1 MSNKG
6 KSEEIAEEGS
16 HILDEKPGM
25 HGKQAYIWF
34 FGLLIAALV
43 ALFGLI
49 IPFLNLI
56 SNGAGDSFRN
66 YLLSRTIVADFSL
79 IFVLWGLGWLIG
91 TIFNLIKLRRNL
103 PKTDD

>member
-1 MSNKG
+1 MSNKDQE
-6 KSEEIAEEGS
+6 KEGS

-25 HGKQAYIWF
+25 HGRQAYIWF
-34 FGLLIAALV
+34 FGLLIAALI

-49 IPFLNLI
+49 IPFLNLV
-56 SNGAGDSFRN
+56 SSGTGDNLQN

-91 TIFNLIKLRRNL
+91 TIFNLIKLRRSM
-103 PKTDD
+103 PKIEE

>member
-1 MSNKG
+1 MSDDKLSNDG
-6 KSEEIAEEGS
+6 EGS
-16 HILDEKPGM
+16 HILDDKPGM

-34 FGLLIAALV
+34 FMLLIGALV

-49 IPFLNLI
+49 IPFLNLVADGTGN
-56 SNGAGDSFRN
+56 SLQD

-91 TIFNLIKLRRNL
+91 TIYNIARLRLNQ
-103 PKTDD
+103 PKA

>member
-1 MSNKG
+1 MSYKDDIPQKG
-6 KSEEIAEEGS
+6 ATEKGS

-49 IPFLNLI
+49 IPFLNLVA
-56 SNGAGDSFRN
+56 NGTGNSLRD

-91 TIFNLIKLRRNL
+91 TTYNIVQLRRN
-103 PKTDD
+103 PPET

>member
-1 MSNKG
+1 MSSKDDIPQEG
-6 KSEEIAEEGS
+6 GAEEGS

-34 FGLLIAALV
+34 FMLLIAALV

-49 IPFLNLI
+49 IPFLNLVA
-56 SNGAGDSFRN
+56 NGTGDSLRE

-91 TIFNLIKLRRNL
+91 TTYNIVRLRRN
-103 PKTDD
+103 PPEM